1 MAHPVVQAVQT
12 SQPAQAAMD
21 VAANTSELIN
31 DRMVGNLI
39 SALVF
44 SAVGLLAFGVAY
56 AVFDV
61 ITPKVSVWKE
71 ICEKQNL
78 AVAVFLAA
86 MVLGISMII
95 SAAIHG

>member
-1 MAHPVVQAVQT
+1 
-12 SQPAQAAMD
+12 MD
-21 VAANTSELIN
+21 DIFNAKLVSS
-31 DRMVGNLI
+31 VI

-44 SAVGLLAFGVAY
+44 SLIGLLAFGVSY

-71 ICEKQNL
+71 IVEKQNV
-78 AVAVFLAA
+78 AVAIFLAS

>member
-1 MAHPVVQAVQT
+1 MAQHNVQT
-12 SQPAQAAMD
+12 IQAAAID
-21 VAANTSELIN
+21 VAQNTSDILT
-31 DRMVGNLI
+31 DKLVGNLV
-39 SALVF
+39 SALIF
-44 SAVGLLAFGVAY
+44 SVVGLVAFGVAY

-71 ICEKQNL
+71 IVEKQN
-78 AVAVFLAA
+78 VAVSIFLAA